1 MNGTLDM
8 EKFKFYIMQDALY
21 LVDFG
26 RALSILAGRCSEP
39 KLIRLLLSFATGIES
54 VEELLHEKYFK
65 LFNIQ
70 QRTMEQSPSCLAYT
84 QFLLAKVSLGS
95 IEEAWAALL
104 PCFWIY
110 REVGKYIYQQANTS
124 NSTNPFKD
132 WIDTYAGEEYSDVA
146 QRAIDTTELL
156 AQQSSETSFEKMKEA
171 FIYSSRFE
179 YMFWD
184 SAYKQQWWVI

>member
-1 MNGTLDM
+1 MNGTLDI

-39 KLIRLLLSFATGIES
+39 KLVRLLLSFATGIES

-65 LFNIQ
+65 LFDIQ

-104 PCFWIY
+104 P
-110 REVGKYIYQQANTS
+110 
-124 NSTNPFKD
+124 TNPFKE

-146 QRAIDTTELL
+146 QQAIDTTELL
-156 AQQSSETSFEKMKEA
+156 AQQLSETSFEKMKEA